1 MEKIIT
7 LVLCLSLVLSVA
19 GFTSKAEASEAS
31 ATTEK
36 AEIRQYIETNVALL
50 KHTFDKLP
58 KQSTKDQI
66 DKVIEDHYKKY
77 PTPQGVK
84 NTSLNELDV
93 FPELEE
99 KYKKLKDQNIKLQYS
114 TDEELNNILEKV
126 YTFKKDNSTVR
137 VLLGEIGDIQV
148 MEHTSTPDNS
158 TSKDASTQAVTN
170 MERNTVTA
178 YAVLGGARVFNVW
191 AEGKFQ
197 YDKKKKTVKV
207 VHKDGDYRKFI
218 AGSLLQIEEK
228 KMGESRVAD
237 QGKYVYREVYSRI
250 YVEAI
255 LGFKFGGVVF
265 NSGLAE
271 VYVGAGSNG
280 ATYGGQK
287 KL

>member
-1 MEKIIT
+1 MF
-7 LVLCLSLVLSVA
+7 SLV
-19 GFTSKAEASEAS
+19 GFSAKAEASE
-31 ATTEK
+31 K
-36 AEIRQYIETNVALL
+36 DEIRQYLETNVALL
-50 KHTFDKLP
+50 RHTFDNLP
-58 KQSTKDQI
+58 KHSTKDQI
-66 DKVIEDHYKKY
+66 DRAIEEHYKKY
-77 PTPQGVK
+77 PTPQRIK

-99 KYKKLKDQNIKLQYS
+99 KYKKIKQQDIKLQYS
-114 TDEELNNILEKV
+114 KDEELNNILEKV

-250 YVEAI
+250 YIEAI

>member
-1 MEKIIT
+1 MKKMIT
-7 LVLCLSLVLSVA
+7 LVLCLPLVFSLFGLSA
-19 GFTSKAEASEAS
+19 KAEASE
-31 ATTEK
+31 K
-36 AEIRQYIETNVALL
+36 DEIRQYLETNVALL
-50 KHTFDKLP
+50 RQTFDNLP

-66 DKVIEDHYKKY
+66 DRAIEEHYKKY
-77 PTPQGVK
+77 PTPQRIK

-93 FPELEE
+93 FPELKE
-99 KYKKLKDQNIKLQYS
+99 KYKKIKQQDIKLQYS

-137 VLLGEIGDIQV
+137 VFLGEIGDIQV

-170 MERNTVTA
+170 MEKNTATA

>member
-1 MEKIIT
+1 MKRLTT
-7 LVLCLSLVLSVA
+7 LVLCLPLVFSLF
-19 GFTSKAEASEAS
+19 GFNPKAEASETS
-31 ATTEK
+31 EK
-36 AEIRQYIETNVALL
+36 DEIRQYLETNVALL
-50 KHTFDKLP
+50 RHTFDNLP

-66 DKVIEDHYKKY
+66 DRAIEEHYKKY
-77 PTPQGVK
+77 PTPQRIK

-99 KYKKLKDQNIKLQYS
+99 KYKKLKDQDIKLQYS
-114 TDEELNNILEKV
+114 TDEELNKMDILEKV

-137 VLLGEIGDIQV
+137 VFLGDIGDIEV

-170 MERNTVTA
+170 MEKNTATA
-178 YAVLGGARVFNVW
+178 YAVLGGARVYNVW
-191 AEGKFQ
+191 AEGKFE
-197 YDKKKKTVKV
+197 YNKKKKTVKV

-218 AGSLLQIEEK
+218 AGSLLSIEEK
-228 KMGESRVAD
+228 KMGASRVAD
-237 QGKYVYREVYSRI
+237 QGNYVYREVYTRI

>member
-1 MEKIIT
+1 MIT
-7 LVLCLSLVLSVA
+7 LVLCLPLVFSLF
-19 GFTSKAEASEAS
+19 GFNPKAKASE
-31 ATTEK
+31 K
-36 AEIRQYIETNVALL
+36 DEIRQYLETNVALL
-50 KHTFDKLP
+50 RHTFDDLP

-66 DKVIEDHYKKY
+66 DRAIEEHYKKY
-77 PTPQGVK
+77 PTPQRIK

-99 KYKKLKDQNIKLQYS
+99 KYKKIKQQDIKLQNS
-114 TDEELNNILEKV
+114 TDGELNNILEKV
-126 YTFKKDNSTVR
+126 YSFKKDNSTVR
-137 VLLGEIGDIQV
+137 VFLGEIGDIQV

-280 ATYGGQK
+280 AVYGGQK